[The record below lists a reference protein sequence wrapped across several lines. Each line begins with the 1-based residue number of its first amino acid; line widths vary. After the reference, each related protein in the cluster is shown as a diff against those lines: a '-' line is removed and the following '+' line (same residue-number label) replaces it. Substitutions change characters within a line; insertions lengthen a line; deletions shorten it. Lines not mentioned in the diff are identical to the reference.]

1 MTPLGEIA
9 NRWSNSH
16 PTPIFVGAV
25 PEGTPPPHLA
35 LTENTTSQ
43 VRASGNVISW
53 NQTAVTITAV
63 ASTSVEAGELGD
75 YMEMLFNGVSF
86 GSVADMV
93 MTMRSV
99 SYMDTPTL
107 TGNRGWVAMLDF
119 SIKY

>member
-43 VRASGNVISW
+43 VRASSNVISW

-63 ASTSVEAGELGD
+63 ASTSVEAGELAD

>member
-16 PTPIFVGAV
+16 PVPIFVGAV

-43 VRASGNVISW
+43 VRSSSNVINW
-53 NQTAVTITAV
+53 NQTSVTITAV
-63 ASTSVEAGELGD
+63 ANTSVDAGELGD
-75 YMEMLFNGVSF
+75 YMEQLFNGVSF

-93 MTMRSV
+93 MTMRTV
-99 SYMDTPTL
+99 NYTDTPTL

-119 SIKY
+119 SIRH